1 MNKSKS
7 LKTLAVVF
15 FLSGLWDVFA
25 AIVYSFM
32 IGTGGSFDNPPFHR
46 FYAIFI
52 ASFLYCFAYLQIL
65 SAFNIKRYLLNIGC
79 VFIGR
84 IFYVILLYAYIF
96 GIEGFPKTSWW
107 TGMGDL
113 LWSVLYIVITLTSA
127 EIHLKDLSP
136 PQGRK
141 LIGLRSIY
149 FSNRMRLV
157 KLRSRVEIVV
167 SFRRLIKPISNLLE
181 KVMKWSLQ
189 KTPI

>member
-15 FLSGLWDVFA
+15 FLSGIWDVFA

-32 IGTGGSFDNPPFHR
+32 IGTGGSFDNPPVHR

-79 VFIGR
+79 VLIGR

-96 GIEGFPKTSWW
+96 GIEGFPKTFWW
-107 TGMGDL
+107 TGIGDL

-127 EIHLKDLSP
+127 EIRLKDLFIPHREES
-136 PQGRK
+136 
-141 LIGLRSIY
+141 
-149 FSNRMRLV
+149 
-157 KLRSRVEIVV
+157 
-167 SFRRLIKPISNLLE
+167 
-181 KVMKWSLQ
+181 
-189 KTPI
+189 